1 MATGRPQKIVD
12 PALVLKLARIGCT
25 YDEIASIVGTS
36 KDTLERRFKAVIHE
50 GWQHR
55 NASLRRKQ
63 YSLAMSN
70 TPVQGQVAMLIWL
83 GKQFLNQ
90 TDGAAKADED
100 SGSRLD
106 ELVKAVGAGGKG
118 RGSVN
123 P

>member
-1 MATGRPQKIVD
+1 MPRPPIPID
-12 PALVLKLARIGCT
+12 PDMVLKLSKIGCT
-25 YDEIASIVGTS
+25 FEEIASIVGCS
-36 KDTLERRFKAVIHE
+36 KDTLERRFKVVVHD

-83 GKQFLNQ
+83 GKQFLGQRDGQ
-90 TDGAAKADED
+90 TQAQVD
-100 SGSRLD
+100 SGNRLD
-106 ELVKAVGAGGKG
+106 ELVQALNAGPKP

-123 P
+123 NP